1 MKIRL
6 LMICLA
12 GLIATNPA
20 LAHDLTI
27 PPSIISR
34 VFNTKHTWHIEIK
47 RGSINPISSAS
58 HIVQNAPATIC
69 FSTVDNVRSAHC
81 STVSQNRNSF
91 TLITPKTLIITDTNP
106 PLIEFTVIY
115 SNEGSGALTQY
126 SLWQYESISESFA
139 PAGEIILSEQ
149 GEYSAK
155 DDWIYTA
162 DAILGARETHFSP
175 HRFTVKAYRIGKE
188 GGLTKAFHYITNR
201 KYPSLD
207 DVEKINVLPYEMPN
221 IQAKLKELY

>member
-1 MKIRL
+1 MMIRL
-6 LMICLA
+6 FMICFV
-12 GLIATNPA
+12 GLITTHPA

-27 PPSIISR
+27 PPSIISS

-47 RGSINPISSAS
+47 RGSINPISSSS
-58 HIVQNAPATIC
+58 HTAQNAPVTLC
-69 FSTVDNVRSAHC
+69 FSTVDIVRNTHC
-81 STVSQNRNSF
+81 STVSQNRNNFS
-91 TLITPKTLIITDTNP
+91 LITPKTLIITDNNP
-106 PLIEFTVIY
+106 PLVEFTVIY
-115 SNEGSGALTQY
+115 SNEGSGALVQY

-162 DAILGARETHFSP
+162 DAILGAGETHFSP
-175 HRFTVKAYRIGKE
+175 HYFMIKAYRIDKKNGLVQLIHYLT
-188 GGLTKAFHYITNR
+188 GG

-207 DVEKINVLPYEMPN
+207 DVEKIDVLSHEKRD